1 MNIIYFKLNSTASFS
16 KFDTGFEV
24 MSNNKKEKML
34 EVKYNIKSLISSIY
48 ECQKKI
54 IINRRFI
61 RELES
66 EGHNTLHLLNENKN
80 LEDQIAEYQK
90 ELRKKYQFS
99 Y

>member
-1 MNIIYFKLNSTASFS
+1 
-16 KFDTGFEV
+16 
-24 MSNNKKEKML
+24 ML
-34 EVKYNIKSLISSIY
+34 DVKYNIKNLISSIY

-66 EGHNTLHLLNENKN
+66 EGSDVTKLKNEIEE
-80 LEDQIAEYQK
+80 LEMKIIDYQK
-90 ELRKKYQFS
+90 ELKRKYQFS

>member
-1 MNIIYFKLNSTASFS
+1 
-16 KFDTGFEV
+16 
-24 MSNNKKEKML
+24 ML
-34 EVKYNIKSLISSIY
+34 DVKYNIKSLISSIY

-66 EGHNTLHLLNENKN
+66 EGIDSSKLRNEISD
-80 LEDQIAEYQK
+80 LERRIGDFQR
-90 ELRKKYQFS
+90 ELRKRYQFS

>member
-1 MNIIYFKLNSTASFS
+1 
-16 KFDTGFEV
+16 
-24 MSNNKKEKML
+24 ML
-34 EVKYNIKSLISSIY
+34 EVKYNIKGLVSSIY

-66 EGHNTLHLLNENKN
+66 EGQNVAHLERENRE
-80 LEDQIAEYQK
+80 LEGQISQFQK
-90 ELRKKYQFS
+90 DLRNKYQFS

>member
-1 MNIIYFKLNSTASFS
+1 
-16 KFDTGFEV
+16 
-24 MSNNKKEKML
+24 ML
-34 EVKYNIKSLISSIY
+34 DVKYNIKSLISSIY

-66 EGHNTLHLLNENKN
+66 EGVDTGKLRNEITD
-80 LEDQIAEYQK
+80 LERKIGDYQK
-90 ELRKKYQFS
+90 ELRRRYQFT

>member
-1 MNIIYFKLNSTASFS
+1 
-16 KFDTGFEV
+16 
-24 MSNNKKEKML
+24 ML

-66 EGHNTLHLLNENKN
+66 EGQNMAHLIRENRE
-80 LEDQIAEYQK
+80 LEDQIATFQK

>member
-1 MNIIYFKLNSTASFS
+1 
-16 KFDTGFEV
+16 
-24 MSNNKKEKML
+24 ML
-34 EVKYNIKSLISSIY
+34 DVKYNIKSLISSIY

-66 EGHNTLHLLNENKN
+66 EGNDTVKLKQEIDD
-80 LEDQIAEYQK
+80 LERRIGDFQR
-90 ELRKKYQFS
+90 ELRKRYQFT

>member
-1 MNIIYFKLNSTASFS
+1 
-16 KFDTGFEV
+16 
-24 MSNNKKEKML
+24 ML

-54 IINRRFI
+54 IINRRFMH
-61 RELES
+61 ELES
-66 EGHNTLHLLNENKN
+66 EGQGILHLINENTD
-80 LEDQIAEYQK
+80 LENQIADYQK

>member
-1 MNIIYFKLNSTASFS
+1 MYDVN
-16 KFDTGFEV
+16 
-24 MSNNKKEKML
+24 
-34 EVKYNIKSLISSIY
+34 VKYNIKGLISSIY

-61 RELES
+61 RELEA
-66 EGHNTLHLLNENKN
+66 EGGDSSQLIQENHN
-80 LEDQIAEYQK
+80 LENEISGFQK

>member
-1 MNIIYFKLNSTASFS
+1 
-16 KFDTGFEV
+16 
-24 MSNNKKEKML
+24 ML
-34 EVKYNIKSLISSIY
+34 DVKYNIKSLISSIY

-66 EGHNTLHLLNENKN
+66 EGNDASKLRNEITD
-80 LEDQIAEYQK
+80 LEKRISEFQK
-90 ELRKKYQFS
+90 ELSKRYQFS

>member
-1 MNIIYFKLNSTASFS
+1 
-16 KFDTGFEV
+16 
-24 MSNNKKEKML
+24 ML
-34 EVKYNIKSLISSIY
+34 DVRYNIKSLISSIY

-66 EGHNTLHLLNENKN
+66 EGVDTAKLRNEITD
-80 LEDQIAEYQK
+80 LERRIGDYQK
-90 ELRKKYQFS
+90 ELRKRYQTT

>member
-1 MNIIYFKLNSTASFS
+1 
-16 KFDTGFEV
+16 
-24 MSNNKKEKML
+24 ML
-34 EVKYNIKSLISSIY
+34 DVKYNIKSLISSIY

-66 EGHNTLHLLNENKN
+66 EGHDTGRLKSEIDD
-80 LEDQIAEYQK
+80 LERKIGDYQK
-90 ELRKKYQFS
+90 ELRKRYQFT

>member
-1 MNIIYFKLNSTASFS
+1 
-16 KFDTGFEV
+16 
-24 MSNNKKEKML
+24 ML
-34 EVKYNIKSLISSIY
+34 DVKYNIKSLISSIY

-66 EGHNTLHLLNENKN
+66 EGHDTMKLKNEIDD
-80 LEDQIAEYQK
+80 LERKIGEFQK
-90 ELRKKYQFS
+90 ELRKRYQFT

>member
-1 MNIIYFKLNSTASFS
+1 
-16 KFDTGFEV
+16 
-24 MSNNKKEKML
+24 
-34 EVKYNIKSLISSIY
+34 IY

-66 EGHNTLHLLNENKN
+66 EGQSMAHLIRENRE
-80 LEDQIAEYQK
+80 LEDQIATFQK

>member
-1 MNIIYFKLNSTASFS
+1 
-16 KFDTGFEV
+16 
-24 MSNNKKEKML
+24 ML
-34 EVKYNIKSLISSIY
+34 DVKYNIKSLISSIY

-66 EGHNTLHLLNENKN
+66 EGSDTMKLKNEITD
-80 LEDQIAEYQK
+80 LEKRICEFQK
-90 ELRKKYQFS
+90 ELRKRYQFS

>member
-1 MNIIYFKLNSTASFS
+1 
-16 KFDTGFEV
+16 
-24 MSNNKKEKML
+24 ML

-66 EGHNTLHLLNENKN
+66 EGQSIAHLERENRD
-80 LEDQIAEYQK
+80 LEIQILTFQK

>member
-1 MNIIYFKLNSTASFS
+1 
-16 KFDTGFEV
+16 
-24 MSNNKKEKML
+24 ML

-61 RELES
+61 RELELES
-66 EGHNTLHLLNENKN
+66 RSTAHLEKENRDLEG
-80 LEDQIAEYQK
+80 QILTFQK

>member
-1 MNIIYFKLNSTASFS
+1 
-16 KFDTGFEV
+16 
-24 MSNNKKEKML
+24 ML
-34 EVKYNIKSLISSIY
+34 DVKYNIKSLISSIY

-66 EGHNTLHLLNENKN
+66 EGNDTGKLRNEITD
-80 LEDQIAEYQK
+80 LERRIGDFQK
-90 ELRKKYQFS
+90 ELRKRYHFT

>member
-1 MNIIYFKLNSTASFS
+1 M
-16 KFDTGFEV
+16 
-24 MSNNKKEKML
+24 
-34 EVKYNIKSLISSIY
+34 KYNIKSLISSIY

-66 EGHNTLHLLNENKN
+66 EGQSPAHLIRENED
-80 LEDQIAEYQK
+80 LENQIANYQR

>member
-1 MNIIYFKLNSTASFS
+1 
-16 KFDTGFEV
+16 
-24 MSNNKKEKML
+24 ML
-34 EVKYNIKSLISSIY
+34 DVKYNIKSLISSIY

-66 EGHNTLHLLNENKN
+66 EGNDAGKLRNEISD
-80 LEDQIAEYQK
+80 LERRISEFQK
-90 ELRKKYQFS
+90 ELSKRYQFS

>member
-1 MNIIYFKLNSTASFS
+1 
-16 KFDTGFEV
+16 
-24 MSNNKKEKML
+24 ML
-34 EVKYNIKSLISSIY
+34 DVKYNIKSLISSIY

-66 EGHNTLHLLNENKN
+66 EGNDASKLRNEITD
-80 LEDQIAEYQK
+80 LERRISEFQK
-90 ELRKKYQFS
+90 ELSKRYQFS

>member
-1 MNIIYFKLNSTASFS
+1 
-16 KFDTGFEV
+16 
-24 MSNNKKEKML
+24 ML
-34 EVKYNIKSLISSIY
+34 DVKYNIKSLISSIY

-66 EGHNTLHLLNENKN
+66 EGNDSSKLRIEITDLENKIG
-80 LEDQIAEYQK
+80 DFQK
-90 ELRKKYQFS
+90 ELRKRYQFS

>member
-1 MNIIYFKLNSTASFS
+1 
-16 KFDTGFEV
+16 
-24 MSNNKKEKML
+24 ML
-34 EVKYNIKSLISSIY
+34 DVKYNIKSLISSIY

-66 EGHNTLHLLNENKN
+66 EGHDTGKLKNEIDD
-80 LEDQIAEYQK
+80 LERKIGEFQK
-90 ELRKKYQFS
+90 ELRKRYQFT

>member
-1 MNIIYFKLNSTASFS
+1 
-16 KFDTGFEV
+16 
-24 MSNNKKEKML
+24 ML

-66 EGHNTLHLLNENKN
+66 EGQGVAHLEKEIQE
-80 LEDQIAEYQK
+80 LEEQISNFQK